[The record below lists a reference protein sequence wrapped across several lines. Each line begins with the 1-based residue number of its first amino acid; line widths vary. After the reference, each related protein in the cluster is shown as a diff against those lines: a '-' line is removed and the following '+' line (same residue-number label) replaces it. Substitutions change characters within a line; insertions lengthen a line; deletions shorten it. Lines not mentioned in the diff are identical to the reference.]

1 MILILS
7 TEFYPKISS
16 ALEKAVTDVL
26 RKVGEPYEII
36 RVPGAI
42 ELPIAAQ
49 RFIRTKRPEAVIA
62 LGCVIKGETDH
73 YGMVLRSC
81 TDGLTRVAL
90 DESVPIIQGVLAC
103 RDEKQAE
110 ARKTRKGKE
119 FAETALAMKSLLKSP
134 SVPFKKEIQGRLIC
148 HS

>member
-26 RKVGEPYEII
+26 RVAKEPYEIV

-49 RFIRTKRPEAVIA
+49 RILREKRHDIVIT

-73 YGMVLRSC
+73 YEMVLRSC

-103 RDEKQAE
+103 RNEKQAE
-110 ARKTRKGKE
+110 MRKTRKGKE
-119 FAETALAMKSLLKSP
+119 FAKTALAMKSLFKSP
-134 SVPFKKEIQGRLIC
+134 SSKKIAPGRLIC